1 VTHSSTSSLATG
13 RRLRAGLALSGAA
26 LALIALAGCA
36 PAGDSASSATPTPS
50 VSATPTPTAS
60 ATSTAEPTESAPPAP
75 VAEGTAVD
83 KTCDSILTADDVYAL
98 NPNYSVDPGYAPSSD
113 TAVTATT
120 YNGVSCGWINQS
132 SGEVIEVSL
141 ALPNETLTNALKDA
155 ALANGDIVPTY
166 GTAPEVEGYFSQSAS
181 TAQVFTNGYWVAVA
195 SPGMVE
201 PGDAERIVGTVLG
214 NL

>member
-1 VTHSSTSSLATG
+1 MTHSSTSSLATG
-13 RRLRAGLALSGAA
+13 RRLRAGLALSGAT
-26 LALIALAGCA
+26 LALFALAGCA
-36 PAGDSASSATPTPS
+36 PAGDSGTTPTPS
-50 VSATPTPTAS
+50 PSSSATGKPTAT
-60 ATSTAEPTESAPPAP
+60 ATATAEPTESATPSPA
-75 VAEGTAVD
+75 AEGTAVD

-98 NPNYSVDPGYAPSSD
+98 NPNYSVDPNYAPTSD

-132 SGEVIEVSL
+132 SGEVIEVSM
-141 ALPNETLTNALKDA
+141 AMPNETLTNTLKDA

-166 GTAPEVEGYFSQSAS
+166 GTAPEVEGYFSKSAS

-195 SPGMVE
+195 SPGMAE
-201 PGDAERIVGTVLG
+201 PGDAERIVITVLG